1 MDLTVEQL
9 ENTGKRNRR
18 LINIE
23 IWDSWLAFEM
33 FSFTKPIHAANGRNP
48 FQMNEQGIINYEMD
62 SEDELAEFEGDDIGD
77 DEEDYYGS
85 EDESMRKKPIGRND
99 EASELYDEGF
109 LVGSD
114 ESESEEDFDLPL
126 GATEE

>member
-1 MDLTVEQL
+1 
-9 ENTGKRNRR
+9 
-18 LINIE
+18 
-23 IWDSWLAFEM
+23 
-33 FSFTKPIHAANGRNP
+33 
-48 FQMNEQGIINYEMD
+48 MNEQGIINYEMD